1 MKPLLLILLYF
12 VSVDVN
18 YSDSYQKDAWKCL
31 DNSYKTLL
39 TDPKQSAAYSMQ
51 AYDILKQT
59 TDSALIVYTLSMS
72 GHAYMLYG
80 NFDLSMNVYYKALS
94 YCPEKDLK
102 AKAKI
107 NLNLG
112 TLYGSLKDFS
122 KAMELIDNATSTYK
136 VLNDSA
142 GIANAYNARGLIHV
156 YMNETNIADKFF
168 KDALRIN
175 KVLGD
180 KKNMAAHINNLCL
193 YEGNTE
199 EKIMLLEEAIGIN
212 KHLNALW
219 SLAENYNNMGMQLF
233 YAKKY
238 DDALDALKQAEGY
251 ASEVNAHE
259 LICDN
264 YEYLSK
270 VHSAQGH
277 YKEAYVNLL
286 NFEKKKEQLLRKKE
300 LVDIER
306 SLIRNKLQEQKK
318 EAELVHQRY
327 QLSLLR
333 RNICIAIVI
342 FLGINVLTFLLVKQ
356 LKRKKD
362 LQIAK
367 AQKELADLKLHQQTV
382 ELEVQSEKLESIQS
396 ELTNFVLFLNSR
408 NELLEKIRE
417 MIKAAYKMNANEI
430 LTHLKRINTYIL
442 QVKKMEE
449 ENDCLTHEVEMQNT
463 EFLNRLVQKH
473 PGLTPGEKRLAT
485 FLRVNLSTK
494 EISLLTGISVK
505 AISMARYR
513 LRKSLNLH
521 PQEDIFCYLRNI

>member
-180 KKNMAAHINNLCL
+180 KKNMAANINNS
-193 YEGNTE
+193 YVF
-199 EKIMLLEEAIGIN
+199 M
-212 KHLNALW
+212 
-219 SLAENYNNMGMQLF
+219 
-233 YAKKY
+233 
-238 DDALDALKQAEGY
+238 
-251 ASEVNAHE
+251 
-259 LICDN
+259 
-264 YEYLSK
+264 K
-270 VHSAQGH
+270 VIR
-277 YKEAYVNLL
+277 
-286 NFEKKKEQLLRKKE
+286 KKK
-300 LVDIER
+300 
-306 SLIRNKLQEQKK
+306 
-318 EAELVHQRY
+318 
-327 QLSLLR
+327 
-333 RNICIAIVI
+333 
-342 FLGINVLTFLLVKQ
+342 
-356 LKRKKD
+356 
-362 LQIAK
+362 
-367 AQKELADLKLHQQTV
+367 
-382 ELEVQSEKLESIQS
+382 
-396 ELTNFVLFLNSR
+396 
-408 NELLEKIRE
+408 
-417 MIKAAYKMNANEI
+417 
-430 LTHLKRINTYIL
+430 
-442 QVKKMEE
+442 
-449 ENDCLTHEVEMQNT
+449 
-463 EFLNRLVQKH
+463 
-473 PGLTPGEKRLAT
+473 
-485 FLRVNLSTK
+485 
-494 EISLLTGISVK
+494 
-505 AISMARYR
+505 
-513 LRKSLNLH
+513 
-521 PQEDIFCYLRNI
+521 

>member
-180 KKNMAAHINNLCL
+180 KKNMAANINNLCL

-199 EKIMLLEEAIGIN
+199 EKIMLLIN
-212 KHLNALW
+212 GKMDQNSYDECQSTQLSKELKLSRNQVIRLLN
-219 SLAENYNNMGMQLF
+219 ELF
-233 YAKKY
+233 NEKK
-238 DDALDALKQAEGY
+238 LIKIK
-251 ASEVNAHE
+251 ASPI
-259 LICDN
+259 L
-264 YEYLSK
+264 YLSRASLESK
-270 VHSAQGH
+270 
-277 YKEAYVNLL
+277 YKKKLSSDEYKSLDELEAELNNQTELK
-286 NFEKKKEQLLRKKE
+286 NFEKLIGSNESMYQIVEKIKATVAYPPVGLPMLLYGPTGTGKSFMAKLTYE
-300 LVDIER
+300 YCVDTG
-306 SLIRNKLQEQKK
+306 LIDASK
-318 EAELVHQRY
+318 
-327 QLSLLR
+327 
-333 RNICIAIVI
+333 
-342 FLGINVLTFLLVKQ
+342 
-356 LKRKKD
+356 
-362 LQIAK
+362 
-367 AQKELADLKLHQQTV
+367 
-382 ELEVQSEKLESIQS
+382 
-396 ELTNFVLFLNSR
+396 NFVQVNCSEYA
-408 NELLEKIRE
+408 NNPELLT
-417 MIKAAYKMNANEI
+417 ANLFGYKKGAF
-430 LTHLKRINTYIL
+430 TGADSVYYIL
-442 QVKKMEE
+442 QMV
-449 ENDCLTHEVEMQNT
+449 VYY
-463 EFLNRLVQKH
+463 
-473 PGLTPGEKRLAT
+473 
-485 FLRVNLSTK
+485 S
-494 EISLLTGISVK
+494 
-505 AISMARYR
+505 
-513 LRKSLNLH
+513 
-521 PQEDIFCYLRNI
+521 